1 MDEPRRW
8 DVAAPVL
15 VDVGKRRT
23 KHLRQ
28 LARREGPLVA
38 EVNGVIEQ
46 VRTELAG
53 ELAGKTLV
61 PLVIIYRKKSRRRR
75 AFTL

>member
-1 MDEPRRW
+1 MDEPRRC
-8 DVAAPVL
+8 DVAAPVV

-23 KHLRQ
+23 KQLRQ
-28 LARREGPLVA
+28 LARGEGPLIA

-61 PLVIIYRKKSRRRR
+61 PLVIIYRKKSRRR